1 MDVLAHNRSAWNAR
15 VAGGN
20 RWTVPVEPEE
30 IQRARIG
37 DWRII
42 LTPNRAVPGEWF
54 GTVDGCDLLCL
65 ASGGGQQ
72 APVLSAA
79 GARVTSFDN
88 SDAQLAKDQLV
99 ADRDGLT
106 LRTVQ
111 GDMRDLSVFSDDFFD
126 TIVHPVSNVFV
137 PDVKPVWRECYRVLR
152 PGGRLLAAYMNPA
165 YFLFDHF
172 DIEKGGPLEVRYK
185 LPYSD
190 VERFDELKKRGVMDQ
205 NTPLEFSHTLNDLI
219 GGQLAAGF
227 VLTDLYEDDW
237 DTAITPLNAY
247 MPIFIA
253 TLARKT
259 PV

>member
-1 MDVLAHNRSAWNAR
+1 MDVLAHNRCAWNAQ
-15 VAGGN
+15 VAKGN
-20 RWTVPVEPEE
+20 PWTLPVGPEE
-30 IQRARIG
+30 IQRARSG

-42 LTPNRAVPGEWF
+42 LTPNKAVPREWF
-54 GTVDGCDLLCL
+54 GAVDGCDLLCL

-88 SDAQLAKDQLV
+88 SDAQLAKDQFV

-106 LRTVQ
+106 LQTVQ
-111 GDMRDLSVFSDDFFD
+111 GDMKDLSVFSDASFD
-126 TIVHPVSNVFV
+126 TIVHPVSNLFV

-152 PGGRLLAAYMNPA
+152 PGGRLLAGFMNPA

-172 DIEKGGPLEVRYK
+172 DIEKGGPLEVRYP

-190 VERFDELKKRGVMDQ
+190 VEHYDELTKRGVMDS
-205 NTPLEFSHTLNDLI
+205 NTPMEFGHTLNDLI
-219 GGQLAAGF
+219 GAQLAAGF

-237 DTAITPLNAY
+237 DTAVTPLNPY
-247 MPIFIA
+247 LPIFIA
-253 TLARKT
+253 TLARKMT
-259 PV
+259 V

>member
-1 MDVLAHNRSAWNAR
+1 
-15 VAGGN
+15 
-20 RWTVPVEPEE
+20 
-30 IQRARIG
+30 
-37 DWRII
+37 
-42 LTPNRAVPGEWF
+42 
-54 GTVDGCDLLCL
+54 LCL

-88 SDAQLAKDQLV
+88 SDEQLARDRFV

-111 GDMRDLSVFSDDFFD
+111 GDMKDLSVFSDASFD
-126 TIVHPVSNVFV
+126 TIVHAVSNVFV
-137 PDVKPVWRECYRVLR
+137 PVVKPVWRECYRVLR
-152 PGGRLLAAYMNPA
+152 PGGRLLAGFMNPA

-172 DIEKGGPLEVRYK
+172 AIEKGGPLEVRYR

-190 VERFDELKKRGVMDQ
+190 IEHFDELTKRGVMDPK
-205 NTPLEFSHTLNDLI
+205 TPLEFSHTLNDLI

-247 MPIFIA
+247 MAIYIA
-253 TLARKT
+253 TLARK
-259 PV
+259 VAL